1 MKEYLS
7 ITISVLALLS
17 SFISFLTV
25 FIKVACR
32 FTKLET
38 QLKTLEE
45 FHEKN
50 LNQTNTKIEN
60 CETRIA
66 KHDIV
71 LERLLVIS
79 EQTASDI
86 KEIKETINKK

>member
-1 MKEYLS
+1 MKEYIS
-7 ITISVLALLS
+7 ITISILALLS

-38 QLKTLEE
+38 QLGTLEE
-45 FHEKN
+45 LHEKN
-50 LNQTNTKIEN
+50 LSQTNIKIEN
-60 CETRIA
+60 CETKIA
-66 KHDIV
+66 RHDIV
-71 LERLLVIS
+71 LERLLVLS
-79 EQTASDI
+79 EQTANDI